1 MEIHNL
7 GETSSLFNSFM
18 SEIRDEKIQQDALRF
33 RRNLERVGEIMAYE
47 ISKTFEHSI
56 QEVTTPL
63 GVAKVD
69 NPDLKPVLATVLR
82 AGLPFHN
89 GFLNYF
95 DSSENTFIC
104 AHRKVTGKNDFE
116 IAFEYISSPDLTGK
130 TIILVDPMLASGMSM
145 DIGYQA
151 LFQRGT
157 PGKVHIAAVIASRAG
172 IEYLQKALGGKDI
185 TLWVGAIDEEL
196 NDKSYIIPGLGDA
209 GDLAYGE
216 KMDRD

>member
-130 TIILVDPMLASGMSM
+130 TIILSAYCFLRLFNESGPNLDANGCVIIKST
-145 DIGYQA
+145 DSRSLKISFC
-151 LFQRGT
+151 LFESFINVCT
-157 PGKVHIAAVIASRAG
+157 ACTS
-172 IEYLQKALGGKDI
+172 
-185 TLWVGAIDEEL
+185 
-196 NDKSYIIPGLGDA
+196 
-209 GDLAYGE
+209 
-216 KMDRD
+216 